1 MFAYKVPVAPNNP
14 LMIGIPKKV
23 VEPKVVNT
31 DKVVLRSPFS
41 LIKNNSPKRIKI
53 T

>member
-1 MFAYKVPVAPNNP
+1 MLAYKIPAAPNKP
-14 LMIGIPKKV
+14 LIIGIPKKV
-23 VEPKVVNT
+23 VEPNVVNT

>member
-1 MFAYKVPVAPNNP
+1 MFAYRIPTLPNNP

-23 VEPKVVNT
+23 VEPNVVNT

-41 LIKNNSPKRIKI
+41 FIKNNSPKRIKM

>member
-1 MFAYKVPVAPNNP
+1 MLAYKIPAAPNKP

-23 VEPKVVNT
+23 VEPNVVKT